1 MFRSQNEFVSGLLN
15 LAGCMII
22 QLAYGYYYTIG
33 NMGTYITAYLSH
45 NNKTVTQNDMV
56 VLTSV
61 IISFEALAMPLGG
74 LLHRRF
80 PLRAVIAVSCILHS
94 GSVAL
99 TYFSINCNF
108 TAVVVTYGVMQG
120 FGFGLGYALLISIAA
135 SWFPNRR
142 SLVVGLVVGAFAA
155 GSFVFTPIQTAYINP
170 WNMQADNVTRTFK
183 DPMLLHRIPSAFL
196 ISAAVLAGME
206 VIGFLLLCE
215 KHVYEITGFSVS
227 ESTWSEA
234 NEVPSKMNNECAEN
248 AVMSNKE
255 MTPLEALQTADFYIL
270 WASVCC
276 VLVPQTML
284 SSLSKFFGL
293 EYIRDDSFLA
303 GITMASSVCNAVG
316 RVIWGLLGDYLSFKV
331 PLCCL
336 LLVWTILLVTFPHL
350 SEFEGSHLKG
360 VYALWVCLMFFCLSG
375 VFVFTPLAS
384 NALYGSRNMTINF
397 GLVYSAF
404 IVGGIL
410 AAVLTRVPQLHGQTF
425 TQFIIGGMFCCAA
438 FVLCLWLKDPKYPN
452 RLKKLDVFF
461 WFREYISIRCFHW
474 SLGRCFR
481 QCS

>member
-316 RVIWGLLGDYLSFKV
+316 RVIWGLLGDYLSFK
-331 PLCCL
+331 
-336 LLVWTILLVTFPHL
+336 
-350 SEFEGSHLKG
+350 
-360 VYALWVCLMFFCLSG
+360 
-375 VFVFTPLAS
+375 
-384 NALYGSRNMTINF
+384 
-397 GLVYSAF
+397 